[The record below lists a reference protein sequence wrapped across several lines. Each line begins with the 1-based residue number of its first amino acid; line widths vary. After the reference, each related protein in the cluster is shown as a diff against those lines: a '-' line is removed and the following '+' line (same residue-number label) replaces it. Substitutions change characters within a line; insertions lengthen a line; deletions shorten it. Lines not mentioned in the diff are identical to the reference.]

1 MSKIKYYD
9 GEYKDI
15 IVSIP
20 TNTIEMTIK
29 LKMYENGEMFYAKQV
44 FNLEDIKYAEDLFE
58 QCCEGEYP
66 TYTLTE
72 KGEKYVEMIGGN
84 MVKDNNK
91 KENPAKNVKTTSL
104 PVKERR
110 YGFYKCKGRIKGE

>member
-15 IVSIP
+15 IMSIP
-20 TNTIEMTIK
+20 TNTIEITIK
-29 LKMYENGEMFYAKQV
+29 LKMYEDGEIVDAKQV
-44 FNLEDIKYAEDLFE
+44 FNLEDIKDAEDLFE

-66 TYTLTE
+66 IHTLTE
-72 KGEKYVEMIGGN
+72 KGEEYVEMIGGN
-84 MVKDNNK
+84 MAKDNNK